1 MKKLLIAAGILAL
14 AGSLASVAAE
24 KNAPAISGQA
34 GTNEAKMSK
43 MIETE
48 SQQHMDMNE
57 PMPTGMARKGMKK
70 GDVKAH
76 ARKKEAVMDEM
87 MKNEKMKKQEPLSK

>member
-1 MKKLLIAAGILAL
+1 MKTGMKKLLIAAGILAL
-14 AGSLASVAAE
+14 AGSLASAAAE
-24 KNAPAISGQA
+24 KNAPAASGHA
-34 GTNEAKMSK
+34 GASEAGMNE
-43 MIETE
+43 MIKTE

-87 MKNEKMKKQEPLSK
+87 MKKEETRK